1 MSYQAEISRA
11 NPTCFVFLV
20 DHSSSMQDPILGLA
34 GNPKKSDFAANALN
48 KVIQSLIVSASKDL
62 EIRNYFKVGTIGYGF
77 EVKSL
82 WTGELASK
90 NLVWIE
96 DIYQN
101 PLKIEERIRVENDEE
116 GNEVQI
122 PIKYPVW
129 VEPVARGQTQM
140 CAALSL
146 AEELLRGWVEEFPDS
161 FPPTVINITD
171 GEAND
176 GDPKKI
182 ADDIRNI
189 QTSDGKSILMT
200 VHVSSN
206 PYGEQIFF
214 PGADTPLPDHF
225 SRSMYS
231 MSSVL
236 PDGMKRV
243 ASELTGFDV
252 AEDAHGFVYNADI
265 SGIVQALEIGTR
277 PSNIPNQ

>member
-1 MSYQAEISRA
+1 MAYQSEISRT

-20 DHSSSMQDPILGLA
+20 DHSTSMQDPILGIA

-62 EIRNYFKVGTIGYGF
+62 DIRNYFKVGIIGYGF
-77 EVKSL
+77 EVRSL
-82 WTGELASK
+82 WTGELAGN
-90 NLVWIE
+90 NLVWIN

-101 PLKIEERIRVENDEE
+101 PLKIEERIKEEIDENGKEM
-116 GNEVQI
+116 QI
-122 PIKYPVW
+122 QIKYPVW
-129 VEPVARGQTQM
+129 VEPIARGQTQM
-140 CAALSL
+140 CAALKL
-146 AEELLRGWVEEFPDS
+146 AEEFLRGWVEEFPDS

-182 ADDIRNI
+182 AEDIRSI
-189 QTSDGKSILMT
+189 QTSDGNAILMT

-206 PYGEQIFF
+206 PYAEQIFF
-214 PGADTPLPDHF
+214 PGGNISLPDHF
-225 SRSMYS
+225 SRSMFS
-231 MSSVL
+231 MSSIL
-236 PDGMKRV
+236 PEGMRRT
-243 ASELTGFDV
+243 ASELIGSNV

-277 PSNIPNQ
+277 PSNMPTQ